1 MQIIY
6 GCLAE
11 DTLILMQDGTEK
23 PINALTA
30 DEFVICGN
38 NHPRRIE
45 NITTGQEQHY
55 IDITA
60 RDQAAGE
67 YCIKSQPGAPAFVTA
82 NGICLARELTSGMRL
97 KTRHGECEITALSL
111 QPGELTVYN
120 LQLSADSPLQKRN
133 APSVLFMLT
142 ACWSVTRWFNTSMK
156 TNITNALKTC

>member
-67 YCIKSQPGAPAFVTA
+67 YRIKASLGHPFVTA

-97 KTRHGECEITALSL
+97 KTRHGAKLPPSLS
-111 QPGELTVYN
+111 PV
-120 LQLSADSPLQKRN
+120 S
-133 APSVLFMLT
+133 
-142 ACWSVTRWFNTSMK
+142 
-156 TNITNALKTC
+156 

>member
-45 NITTGQEQHY
+45 NITTGRSS
-55 IDITA
+55 ITL
-60 RDQAAGE
+60 
-67 YCIKSQPGAPAFVTA
+67 ILPPA
-82 NGICLARELTSGMRL
+82 
-97 KTRHGECEITALSL
+97 TRR
-111 QPGELTVYN
+111 QV
-120 LQLSADSPLQKRN
+120 
-133 APSVLFMLT
+133 
-142 ACWSVTRWFNTSMK
+142 
-156 TNITNALKTC
+156 NIA